1 MVLANNARLTGDGF
15 VGDPTEAALLFAARD
30 FETDLAALYRRYP
43 RTYEIPFDS
52 RRKRM
57 TSVHRISG
65 ETWALCK
72 GAPGEVIP
80 RCDNLSDD
88 ERKAALGA
96 NDEMA
101 KSGLRVLAFSRR
113 KLDSPVAKDHDEV
126 ERALTFVGLVG
137 MFDPPRP
144 EVAKAVEK
152 ARTAGIR
159 VVMVTGDYG
168 LTAES
173 IARRVGMVGK
183 GRPKIITGTDLDKMD
198 EQALSKE
205 LGEQRDVLFARV
217 SPEDKM
223 KIARA
228 LQRNGEV
235 VAVTGDGV
243 NDAPALKA
251 ADIGVAM
258 GKEGTD
264 VAKEAADMVLTDDNF
279 ASIVAA
285 VEEGRTVYANI
296 RKFVTYI
303 LASNVPELIP
313 YLAYVLLRVPL
324 PLTVMQILAV
334 DLGTDLLP
342 ALALGL
348 EPPEPGVMENPPRS
362 KKESLLD
369 VRLLGRAY
377 GFLGLMEAAI
387 GMAAYFWFLG
397 RHGWAWGQSL
407 APAGLV
413 YRQATSIVFA
423 SIVTGQVFNVF
434 AARTDV
440 ESVFRV
446 GLFRNRWVWL
456 GILWEIALT
465 LVILNVPYLQQV
477 FGTAP
482 LTLADWGF
490 LWAVSPLLLVAEEVR
505 KWLVRRGMSRT

>member
-1 MVLANNARLTGDGF
+1 
-15 VGDPTEAALLFAARD
+15 
-30 FETDLAALYRRYP
+30 
-43 RTYEIPFDS
+43 
-52 RRKRM
+52 
-57 TSVHRISG
+57 
-65 ETWALCK
+65 
-72 GAPGEVIP
+72 
-80 RCDNLSDD
+80 
-88 ERKAALGA
+88 
-96 NDEMA
+96 
-101 KSGLRVLAFSRR
+101 
-113 KLDSPVAKDHDEV
+113 
-126 ERALTFVGLVG
+126 
-137 MFDPPRP
+137 
-144 EVAKAVEK
+144 
-152 ARTAGIR
+152 
-159 VVMVTGDYG
+159 MVTGDYG

-397 RHGWAWGQSL
+397 RHGWVWGQSL
-407 APAGLV
+407 DPAGLV